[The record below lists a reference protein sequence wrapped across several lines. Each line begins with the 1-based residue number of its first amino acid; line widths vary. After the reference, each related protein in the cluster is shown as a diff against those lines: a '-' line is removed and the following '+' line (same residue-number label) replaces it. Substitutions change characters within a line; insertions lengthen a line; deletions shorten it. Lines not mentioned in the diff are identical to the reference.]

1 MARCPAIGKVGQ
13 NASYVI
19 LAPPS
24 QWELSRIT
32 ACHPSDDGLTRIVI
46 VETNHSDTSDQL

>member
-1 MARCPAIGKVGQ
+1 MARCPTIGKVSQ
-13 NASYVI
+13 IASYII

-32 ACHPSDDGLTRIVI
+32 ACHPSDDGLTRIV
-46 VETNHSDTSDQL
+46 ETNHSDTSDQL